1 MHRRGGIFPSPVF
14 IKKASADDGDIKT
27 AFALKS
33 KCGLTTAQ
41 EKAKE
46 GHDLPF

>member
-14 IKKASADDGDIKT
+14 KT

-46 GHDLPF
+46 DHDLPF